1 MHEKEKH
8 IKQNLQK
15 RRKKKKEKYCN
26 CIAVNVIIIVFFT
39 GMWPTEEVHEA
50 IMSKAIEFLIIK
62 CSFFYLYCKMWWKKQ
77 AKSTKL
83 GNTYSVQDL
92 KVIRCYSNNSEV
104 IHRMIH
110 VNEYSFVNWS
120 RSLTNEVYFIV
131 VKPTAVLFSWLFR
144 AEIIRITTTIKTFFL
159 IRDPCIPGIH
169 VSTSANHRRGGAE
182 STGPHCPG
190 ACGPGW

>member
-1 MHEKEKH
+1 MVEKAS
-8 IKQNLQK
+8 
-15 RRKKKKEKYCN
+15 EKYK
-26 CIAVNVIIIVFFT
+26 IGKYIFSARLFIIWI
-39 GMWPTEEVHEA
+39 
-50 IMSKAIEFLIIK
+50 
-62 CSFFYLYCKMWWKKQ
+62 
-77 AKSTKL
+77 
-83 GNTYSVQDL
+83 
-92 KVIRCYSNNSEV
+92 IRCYSNDEV

-131 VKPTAVLFSWLFR
+131 VKPTGVRSSWLFR
-144 AEIIRITTTIKTFFL
+144 AEIIRIHCENELVVFNLNIPWKTTTIKTFFL

>member
-1 MHEKEKH
+1 MTV
-8 IKQNLQK
+8 K
-15 RRKKKKEKYCN
+15 RKALLCMKKRTTLSKTYKTEEKKKEKYCN

-92 KVIRCYSNNSEV
+92 KVIRCYSNDEV
-104 IHRMIH
+104 IHRMWI
-110 VNEYSFVNWS
+110 N
-120 RSLTNEVYFIV
+120 T
-131 VKPTAVLFSWLFR
+131 VLWIGVE
-144 AEIIRITTTIKTFFL
+144 A
-159 IRDPCIPGIH
+159 
-169 VSTSANHRRGGAE
+169 
-182 STGPHCPG
+182 
-190 ACGPGW
+190 